1 MTARRIDA
9 IASRTRNAGVRD
21 AAPIIY
27 IHGAMCDGSVWQMLS
42 GKLGRALPEREGW
55 MLDLPGHGNTPPLCS
70 AGIREYAAAVEGFM
84 ADRGIEKAVLVGHS
98 MGGAIAQQ
106 IAIDRP
112 SRVEW
117 LVLLSTGARLGV
129 SPQIIQVMEADFQAA
144 VSMMKDF
151 LFAPATPDK
160 FWKPAVEQMGT
171 IDPQVAL
178 ADFAACNAFDV
189 VGKID
194 KLRIPAI
201 VCCGENDFMTSPKKN
216 RLLAESLACEYVE
229 FPATGHMIQ
238 LERAAE
244 LAEIVSGYLI

>member
-1 MTARRIDA
+1 MTERQTAT
-9 IASRTRNAGVRD
+9 IASRTRNEGARD

-42 GKLGRALPEREGW
+42 GKLGRGLPQREGW
-55 MLDLPGHGNTPPLCS
+55 VIDLPGHGSTSPPCCAS
-70 AGIREYAAAVEGFM
+70 IEEYAAAVTSFM
-84 ADRGIEKAVLVGHS
+84 EERGIDKAAFVGHS

-106 IAIDRP
+106 IAIDQP

-144 VSMMKDF
+144 VPIMKDF
-151 LFAPATPDK
+151 LFAPAAPDK
-160 FWKPAVEQMGT
+160 FWKPAVEQMGA

-189 VGKID
+189 VGQID

-201 VCCGENDFMTSPKKN
+201 VCCGENDFMTGPKKN

-238 LERAAE
+238 LERAEE
-244 LAEIVSGYLI
+244 LAEIISGYLI